1 MHQWETSNSIENNK
15 GYLMDNK
22 KNNASHR
29 LVGNFLMDWTVI
41 FKFYK
46 VENILTVIR
55 HAWMIYYITSNP

>member
-1 MHQWETSNSIENNK
+1 MENNK

-55 HAWMIYYITSNP
+55 HA